1 MLVHIKFWILCLF
14 WHLRDLKIQFKEI
27 LLLQSYN
34 GQKSIKSQY
43 YVRGKER
50 NLDVKWIHMKIN
62 ILRPNLLLSNITD
75 SNKSSNRQVNT
86 DLADYFNNTLKPLY
100 KLWITSWLIVFK
112 ILIKNVVVVFI
123 GLSILNNL
131 VISKK
136 SEYFV

>member
-1 MLVHIKFWILCLF
+1 MLFNLMILYTSPIR
-14 WHLRDLKIQFKEI
+14 HLRNLKIQFKEI

-75 SNKSSNRQVNT
+75 SNKSSNRQANT

-100 KLWITSWLIVFK
+100 KL
-112 ILIKNVVVVFI
+112 
-123 GLSILNNL
+123 
-131 VISKK
+131 
-136 SEYFV
+136 